1 MCTSNG
7 LWGSGR
13 PKLGWMVPN
22 LWHPPF
28 AKLLG
33 TQRVSQKKIIR
44 LVLVQLPLI
53 PKKELITAFSLL
65 LKGGWVLSSEL

>member
-1 MCTSNG
+1 MS
-7 LWGSGR
+7 
-13 PKLGWMVPN
+13 WMVPN

-28 AKLLG
+28 AKLLTSQG
-33 TQRVSQKKIIR
+33 VSQKKIIR
-44 LVLVQLPLI
+44 LVLVLLPVI